1 MLFYLT
7 QKQQTK
13 RAINMRIDPKTERES
28 GRGRETDRNLALSH
42 VLLVLI
48 AVAVVGF

>member
-1 MLFYLT
+1 
-7 QKQQTK
+7 
-13 RAINMRIDPKTERES
+13 MRIDPKRDRKREREWQS
-28 GRGRETDRNLALSH
+28 GREIDRNLALSH